1 MKTPTPEQVNDYIR
15 ELNNA
20 FNDND
25 EINLRFT
32 HHPPDPNQIMSMQ
45 VLRAELKRIAYIM
58 IQNVPEGREL
68 SLALAK
74 LEEVMMH
81 ANSGIVRADARAQS
95 PCPIA
100 LYNTDNDNSET
111 S

>member
-1 MKTPTPEQVNDYIR
+1 
-15 ELNNA
+15 
-20 FNDND
+20 
-25 EINLRFT
+25 
-32 HHPPDPNQIMSMQ
+32 MSMQ

-68 SLALAK
+68 SLALTK

-81 ANSGIVRADARAQS
+81 ANSGIVRADARAKLQELEPCPLAAPHRYCAECKQN
-95 PCPIA
+95 PCPIG
-100 LYNTDNDNSET
+100 LDNTDNNET